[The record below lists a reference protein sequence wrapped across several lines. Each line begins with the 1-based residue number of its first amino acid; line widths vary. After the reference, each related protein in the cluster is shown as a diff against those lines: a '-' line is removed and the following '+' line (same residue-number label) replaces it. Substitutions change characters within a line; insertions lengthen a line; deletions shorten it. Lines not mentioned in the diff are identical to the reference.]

1 MVGRGVTRAAV
12 MAVLALVAGSASGC
26 ARPPLDATPEGAV
39 RLWVERMEDTAVDP
53 KASRD
58 AYALLAAPARKN
70 LEARAERSARVL
82 GRRVPPEEMLA
93 AGRFGLRFR
102 PRVYRAVINGDHA
115 NVDVRGDHEAERAM
129 IACVKEP
136 SGWRLDVE
144 LPEAAPIPTRMD
156 GGI

>member
-1 MVGRGVTRAAV
+1 MTRVLGLVTAP
-12 MAVLALVAGSASGC
+12 LALAAMMITASGC

-102 PRVYRAVINGDHA
+102 PRGYRAVINGDHA
-115 NVDVRGDHEAERAM
+115 KVDVRGDHETERAM
-129 IACVKEP
+129 ILCVKEP